1 MRWSSM
7 QRDDGT
13 FIIHILE
20 AARKAVDFVFGRKPG
35 DLEKDESRQDE
46 RNEPFF
52 HRLHVFSILSPPA
65 PQVKPKSPRSGLA
78 LAPGLAVL

>member
-1 MRWSSM
+1 M

-35 DLEKDESRQDE
+35 DLEKDEKLAHSLV
-46 RNEPFF
+46 
-52 HRLHVFSILSPPA
+52 RLLEIIGEAAGGVSESYRGKHPHIP
-65 PQVKPKSPRSGLA
+65 
-78 LAPGLAVL
+78 